1 MIFSLMEM
9 EPFSGSFLQILQDD
23 TQIAYNNSTI
33 SVSRSSSQWDDD
45 EDSFEVTEVPH
56 AASSDVSLAEALR
69 SIDNAHELS
78 ENSAQKQQ
86 STSVKSSYG
95 GEINLKQELRAK
107 IQSRRISEGV
117 GELRVQFEPP
127 KSHAVS

>member
-1 MIFSLMEM
+1 MEM
-9 EPFSGSFLQILQDD
+9 EQFSGSFLQILQDD
-23 TQIAYNNSTI
+23 TQIAYGNSTI
-33 SVSRSSSQWDDD
+33 TPSRSSSLQWDD
-45 EDSFEVTEVPH
+45 EDSFEVSEVPH

-78 ENSAQKQQ
+78 ENPVQNQRTPAESCN
-86 STSVKSSYG
+86 G

-117 GELRVQFEPP
+117 GELHVQFEPP
-127 KSHAVS
+127 KSHPVG